1 MRCFF
6 VYGPFFP
13 FSSSDRTLVPH
24 FVRFVYVVYWP
35 LTTCQ
40 YVAPLGA
47 VTFGAFSTCVSDH
60 GRMEELEA
68 PTFSLCS
75 RSRMMNAK
83 VLVVFD
89 ESLREI
95 VIGLS
100 SECRESVCTVATGNA
115 FVETPHHG
123 GLCLSSSLCAMFTQ
137 VPGSKHAILY
147 LCLEP

>member
-1 MRCFF
+1 
-6 VYGPFFP
+6 
-13 FSSSDRTLVPH
+13 
-24 FVRFVYVVYWP
+24 
-35 LTTCQ
+35 
-40 YVAPLGA
+40 
-47 VTFGAFSTCVSDH
+47 
-60 GRMEELEA
+60 
-68 PTFSLCS
+68 
-75 RSRMMNAK
+75 MNAK

-100 SECRESVCTVATGNA
+100 SECRESVCTVATGNV

-147 LCLEP
+147 SLFLHSSSSTIKIWLIVGIKE